1 PPRHPPRAPRL
12 VADHVL
18 AIRALPMG
26 ISPLIDPRKGRHPP
40 PGRPRRLRLA
50 LALGGALALAAI
62 AALGAVLGAF
72 DRGAPRSRPPPPAAG
87 RARPRPPAAPAAGA
101 PVALSPTRLPLGRPA
116 RARAGARAR
125 P

>member
-18 AIRALPMG
+18 AIRAPPMG

-62 AALGAVLGAF
+62 AALAAVLGAF
-72 DRGAPRSRPPPPAAG
+72 DRGARRAPLAPFLGGCDGAPPRRRPPPRPAG

-101 PVALSPTRLPLGRPA
+101 PVALSPT
-116 RARAGARAR
+116 
-125 P
+125 